1 MYKCIKF
8 IEDASKSIESYLMG
22 LGMEKRKLYYLFSIF
37 AVMAIICIM
46 LHWRNNKEPGILR
59 DTVEYSVLAIS
70 FITLILIVKFLYPF

>member
-46 LHWRNNKEPGILR
+46 LH
-59 DTVEYSVLAIS
+59 
-70 FITLILIVKFLYPF
+70 